1 MQFDPPRLHRDQLL
15 AAASALVLLVLLLAL
30 KWFGPGAITS
40 SDHATSTVNGWHG
53 LIHLRWL
60 ILVTIAF
67 AVGGA
72 ALGAGKPRSRLQLPF
87 SAILALLALASLL
100 WLGYR
105 VLISIPPGE
114 KPAAY
119 AGLVCALAIFLGGCA
134 SLLREF
140 SGREGGRGIT
150 TSSDAPERT

>member
-1 MQFDPPRLHRDQLL
+1 MQSDPPRLHRDQLL
-15 AAASALVLLVLLLAL
+15 AAASALVLLVLLFAL

-40 SDHATSTVNGWHG
+40 SDHATSTVNGWDG

-67 AVGGA
+67 AVMVA
-72 ALGAGKPRSRLQLPF
+72 ALGASTPRSRLRLPF
-87 SAILALLALASLL
+87 SAILTLLALASLL

-119 AGLVCALAIFLGGCA
+119 AGLACALAIFVGGCA
-134 SLLREF
+134 SLRREL
-140 SGREGGRGIT
+140 SVTNRR
-150 TSSDAPERT
+150 ARR